1 MKSIKTFSIAL
12 CAAATML
19 TFTQCNNAPQQAP
32 VDWAVKCR
40 HSLSKDF
47 RIDNI

>member
-32 VDWAVKCR
+32 VVTQVVCDSTPQLKIAT
-40 HSLSKDF
+40 
-47 RIDNI
+47 